1 KRYTQSQKDVM
12 ALYRRGLRAIRSK
25 PEATRPNFHAYLRHA
40 FRHPSMGGG
49 VRARDFSAID
59 YLMRRGTRMMEDVFE
74 SRGVKD
80 IGLP

>member
-1 KRYTQSQKDVM
+1 MWQ
-12 ALYRRGLRAIRSK
+12 
-25 PEATRPNFHAYLRHA
+25 ATRPNFHAYLRHA

-80 IGLP
+80 IGLPAGADTYTGRIRRE